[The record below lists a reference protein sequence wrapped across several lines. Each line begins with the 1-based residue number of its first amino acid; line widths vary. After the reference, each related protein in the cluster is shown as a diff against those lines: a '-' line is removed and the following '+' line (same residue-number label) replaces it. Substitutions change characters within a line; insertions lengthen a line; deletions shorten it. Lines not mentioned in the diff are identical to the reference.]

1 MHDAIYDYRSV
12 FNFEKYPVVADAQTV
27 FWREIGEPLD
37 VASKPSLQLTK
48 LGSNSSRILF
58 L

>member
-1 MHDAIYDYRSV
+1 MHDAIYDYRSILDL
-12 FNFEKYPVVADAQTV
+12 EKCPVIADAQAI
-27 FWREIGEPLD
+27 FWREIGESFD

-48 LGSNSSRILF
+48 LGNNSSRILF